1 MAYTAVDIIDK
12 AIEISNR
19 RIKAYER
26 IEKENKDVPYV
37 KIISKVIIKEAHK
50 TIKYYEDSKNI
61 VDNESFEEIDFHT
74 YDKISFL
81 INQFNQRTYSLEFTN
96 AKEYFENLLEFQRD
110 VRTLFVD
117 IQGRLVRNSDDV
129 HKRTYEILSDII
141 NYKTEQIRKLEQVLK
156 SKW

>member
-12 AIEISNR
+12 AIEISKR

-50 TIKYYEDSKNI
+50 TIKYYEDSKRI
-61 VDNESFEEIDFHT
+61 VGNENFEEIDFNT

-81 INQFNQRTYSLEFTN
+81 INQFNQRNYSLEFTN
-96 AKEYFENLLEFQRD
+96 AKDYFKNLLEFQRD
-110 VRTLFVD
+110 VRTLYVD
-117 IQGRLVRNSDDV
+117 IQGRLVKNADDV
-129 HKRTYEILSDII
+129 HKRTYEVLSDII
-141 NYKTEQIRKLEQVLK
+141 DYKTEQIRKLQEVLQ